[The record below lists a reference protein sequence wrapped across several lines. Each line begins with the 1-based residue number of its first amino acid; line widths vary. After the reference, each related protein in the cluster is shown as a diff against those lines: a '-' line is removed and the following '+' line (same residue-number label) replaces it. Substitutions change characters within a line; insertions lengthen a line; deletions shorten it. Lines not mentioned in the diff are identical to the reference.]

1 MTSTPQTGD
10 MSPRTKGRIAGTL
23 YLLTIVGGVIAE
35 GFISGG
41 LVTSSAGTTATN
53 ILSHESLYR
62 LGFSM
67 YLVEMMC
74 QIAYTVLFYQ
84 LLKPV
89 SKSVATLALVF
100 GLVGCTIKTISRLFY
115 YAPLLLLGGAPYLG
129 EFSPSQLQ
137 SLSLLLLKVNSQGAA
152 MALAFFGV
160 ESLIDGWLILKSTFL
175 PRWLG
180 VLAIIGAAGWL
191 TFIWPPLGYRVF
203 NVVALFGIVGSLA
216 LILWLLIKGV
226 NEERWLERARGAST
240 SIWQ

>member
-1 MTSTPQTGD
+1 M
-10 MSPRTKGRIAGTL
+10 
-23 YLLTIVGGVIAE
+23 
-35 GFISGG
+35 
-41 LVTSSAGTTATN
+41 VTSSATTTATN

-62 LGFSM
+62 LGFSV

-74 QIAYTVLFYQ
+74 QIATTVLFYQ

-89 SKSVATLALVF
+89 SKSVAALALVF
-100 GLVGCTIKTISRLFY
+100 GLVGCTIKTMARLFY
-115 YAPLLLLGGAPYLG
+115 YAPLLVLGGAPYLG

-137 SLSLLLLKVNSQGAA
+137 SLSLLLLKVNSQGAGI
-152 MALAFFGV
+152 ALAFFGV
-160 ESLIDGWLILKSTFL
+160 ESLLEGWLILKSAFL

-226 NEERWLERARGAST
+226 NEERWLERARAAST